1 MTDHSTKR
9 TILMVTTF
17 TLSPLFTTFIV
28 ALIVGLFSYQANG
41 LLDVLVMALKFSFF
55 GLALYFLPATLIGI
69 VFNKQVMRQDNSPV
83 SKILLMTAIGFIIA
97 ALWAMLFGYFYV
109 EDLNTELYTYI
120 NIVLVLGIIG
130 AVSTAFVTALVLK
143 FFVPHRL
150 RY

>member
-28 ALIVGLFSYQANG
+28 ALIVGLFSSQANG

-130 AVSTAFVTALVLK
+130 AVSSAFVTFVVLK
-143 FFVPHRL
+143 FLVSHDL
-150 RY
+150 RI

>member
-130 AVSTAFVTALVLK
+130 AVSSAFVTFVVLK
-143 FFVPHRL
+143 FLVSHDL
-150 RY
+150 RI